1 MMKIIYQNYNIIRE
15 GFFEDRRIVV
25 KKFKERFCWEN
36 ETKVIGILRG
46 YGFPVPEI
54 IKSSPLEN
62 IYSFFDM
69 PIFADVLKEKFNYI
83 NILLDLLSE
92 LQKVRDP
99 FLHKFNGREKKLL
112 QVSESLYNHNKIGK
126 SVLEN
131 IERICG
137 LYKPQSQMF
146 CHGDYRPEN
155 LFYLDGIGGI
165 IDFEFSGIDDPNKD
179 LAYLWV
185 GTVRLNKSF
194 NHYLK
199 NMYVRFT
206 YYDTFAFVFWLTY
219 IHAMILS
226 NPRIKDQPGWALNL
240 KNIVEK
246 I

>member
-1 MMKIIYQNYNIIRE
+1 MMKTIYQNYNLIRE
-15 GFFEDRRIVV
+15 GFLENRKIVV

-36 ETKVIGILRG
+36 ETKVIRILRA

-69 PIFADVLKEKFNYI
+69 PLFADVLREKSNYI

-92 LQKVRDP
+92 LQKVSDP
-99 FLHKFNGREKKLL
+99 ILHKFNGREQKLL
-112 QVSESLYNHNKIGK
+112 KVSESLYLHNKISK

-137 LYKPQSQMF
+137 SYKPQSQIF

-165 IDFEFSGIDDPNKD
+165 IDCEFSGIDDPNKD

-185 GTVRLNKSF
+185 GSVRINKSL

-206 YYDTFAFVFWLTY
+206 YFDDFAFVFWLTY

-226 NPRIKDQPGWALNL
+226 NPLTKDQTAWASNL
-240 KNIVEK
+240 KNIVER